1 LYLVPELPLFRLL
14 RSFAAV
20 GLLTSLLAGCALSPF
35 GHLSPQDCM
44 TRVMY
49 FESNRSSPEGMLAV
63 GTVVMNRVHDRNFPN
78 AVCAVVGQP
87 NQFAAGVLWAPMK
100 DKRSKA
106 LAEKVAAA
114 VLSGRRHPGLGPGAL
129 YFHTAGYHF
138 PYDNMYYVL
147 AAGGNVFYEKRR
159 AGTFPVID
167 PDYL

>member
-1 LYLVPELPLFRLL
+1 LVRLL
-14 RSFAAV
+14 
-20 GLLTSLLAGCALSPF
+20 SLLAAVALLAGLLSGCALSPF
-35 GHLSPQDCM
+35 GYLSPQDCM

-78 AVCAVVGQP
+78 SVCAVVGQP
-87 NQFAAGVLWAPMK
+87 NQFAPGALWSPMK
-100 DKRSKA
+100 NKKARA
-106 LAEKVAAA
+106 LAERMAQS
-114 VLSGRRHPGLGPGAL
+114 VLSGRRHPGLGAGAL

-167 PDYL
+167 PDDL